1 MTFSLIYLH
10 IICAFT
16 SLALLIVRG
25 LMQLFGKNWRA
36 IKLLKILP
44 HLSDTLLIISGAI
57 ILFTM
62 SFGFPWWIIGKLVLL
77 ICYVIWATSY
87 FHKTATPPNVS
98 KLLLACAAFVG
109 AMLLGYFH

>member
-1 MTFSLIYLH
+1 MIFSLIYLH

-16 SLALLIVRG
+16 SLTLLIVRG
-25 LMQLFGKNWRA
+25 LMQFFGKNWRV

-44 HLSDTLLIISGAI
+44 HLSDTLLIVSGAI

-62 SFGFPWWIIGKLVLL
+62 SFGFPLWIIGKLVLL
-77 ICYVIWATSY
+77 ICYVIWGASY
-87 FHKTATPPNVS
+87 FHKSTTPPKAS